1 MKELEVTKQLPVI
14 TTNFEDVKA
23 SLKETISKY
32 KGIVVTEEGLKDC
45 KATQKELAGLRN
57 KVDDYRKA
65 VKKEVLVP
73 VAEFETKCK
82 EVEKLIVDVENPIKE
97 GITVFDNKRREEKK
111 AKALEFISESVQA
124 RQLNEKYAKGLTVLD
139 KYFALTGSIKS
150 VKEDVEQRAIALKQ
164 QQDSELREIEQLKS
178 SIDIYVNSF
187 NEDINT
193 KLDAEDFYKYIDRGH
208 DITSISSI
216 IKEQHDKIKEAE
228 NPKPIEQPKEEIKPI
243 EPVKEVVSIPIDIK
257 QAPQPIKKDD
267 PLFFYDL
274 RVVANFENMKKLN
287 ELLKSSGFEYTV
299 KDKGRIE
306 K

>member
-1 MKELEVTKQLPVI
+1 MKDLKVEKQLPII

-65 VKKEVLVP
+65 IKKEVLVP
-73 VAEFETKCK
+73 VTEFESKCK
-82 EVEKLIVDVENPIKE
+82 ELEKLIVDVENPIKE
-97 GITVFDNKRREEKK
+97 GITIFDNKRREEKK
-111 AKALEFISESVQA
+111 AKALEFITDSIQA
-124 RQLNEKYAKGLTVLD
+124 HQLNEKYAKGLTILD

-150 VKEDVEQRAIALKQ
+150 IKEDIEQRAISLRQ
-164 QQDSELREIEQLKS
+164 QQDSELREIEQLRS

-193 KLDAEDFYKYIDRGH
+193 KLNSEDFYKYIDRGH

-228 NPKPIEQPKEEIKPI
+228 NPKPIEQLKEEIKPI
-243 EPVKEVVSIPIDIK
+243 EPVREVASIPMDIK
-257 QAPQPIKKDD
+257 QEPQLIKKED
-267 PLFFYDL
+267 PLFFYEL
-274 RVVANFENMKKLN
+274 RIMANYENCKKLI
-287 ELLKSSGFEYTV
+287 ELLKSEGFKYTV
-299 KDKGRIE
+299 KNKGRV
-306 K
+306 